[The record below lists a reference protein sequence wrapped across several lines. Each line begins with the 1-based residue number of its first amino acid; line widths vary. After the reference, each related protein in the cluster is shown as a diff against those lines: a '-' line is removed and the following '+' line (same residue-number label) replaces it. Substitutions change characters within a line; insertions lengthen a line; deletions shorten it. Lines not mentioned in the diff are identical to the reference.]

1 MSEILTRD
9 ELIVAVNRL
18 MISAMEDIDV
28 GRNEAGD
35 ATLALVLQIEDHDR
49 SLRAENE
56 RLREAIKEWAPA
68 LREACI
74 RVLPEEAEPWTWLA
88 LLGEARDAADA
99 LDRALAAP
107 PEEKEVPRG

>member
-1 MSEILTRD
+1 MLRIFCSTDRCGFQAAQLEAAQAAIADLRARCDALLAERD
-9 ELIVAVNRL
+9 A
-18 MISAMEDIDV
+18 A
-28 GRNEAGD
+28 
-35 ATLALVLQIEDHDR
+35 Q
-49 SLRAENE
+49 AENE